1 MNLEERQKALLQL
14 VEDYR
19 EQECRRILEAARAE
33 AAAVLDATWR
43 RERGHLHARV
53 VAERARAQARI
64 RAAEAE
70 RATRERWVNDR
81 THTDLLAAAWP
92 RLREALLERWRDP
105 DGRERWVRSHLDQ
118 ALAVLPKGGWMIRH
132 AREWG
137 EAERQT
143 ALERLTAALGRPP
156 RFQTDGGIEA
166 GLSVSSGGAVL
177 DATLAGLLRDRPRLE
192 ARLLALMDRADE
204 A

>member
-19 EQECRRILEAARAE
+19 EQECRRILDAARAD
-33 AAAVLDATWR
+33 AAVLLGVAWR

-70 RATRERWVNDR
+70 RATRERWVHDR
-81 THTDLLAAAWP
+81 THADLLAAAWP
-92 RLREALLERWRDP
+92 LLREALLERWRDP
-105 DGRERWVRSHLDQ
+105 AGRERWVRSHLDQ
-118 ALAVLPKGGWMIRH
+118 AVSVLPKEDWKIRH

-137 EAERQT
+137 EAERRE
-143 ALERLTAALGRPP
+143 ALKRLQPALGRAP

-166 GLSVSSGGAVL
+166 GLTIASGGAVL
-177 DATLAGLLRDRPRLE
+177 DATLDGLLRDRPRLE
-192 ARLLALMDRADE
+192 ARLLALMESVER
-204 A
+204 